1 MTRSKQKN
9 PNINLYYNYK
19 IGIKNTQIVS
29 RAFEIVPQFVGKTFK
44 VHNGNFYVSV
54 LVTELMIGHKFG
66 EFSFTRKN
74 FSFKKKSK

>member
-1 MTRSKQKN
+1 MTRSKQKS
-9 PNINLYYNYK
+9 PNINLYNK
-19 IGIKNTQIVS
+19 KTQIIP

-44 VHNGNFYVSV
+44 VHNGNLYVSV

-66 EFSFTRKN
+66 EFSFTRKS

>member
-1 MTRSKQKN
+1 MTRSKQKS
-9 PNINLYYNYK
+9 PNINLYYK
-19 IGIKNTQIVS
+19 KTQIIS
-29 RAFEIVPQFVGKTFK
+29 RDFEIVPQFVGKTFK
-44 VHNGNFYVSV
+44 VHNGNFYVSI